1 MNKFFRSR
9 MMKSMIPY
17 FILILGAIL
26 IFRLTAEFRFF
37 SDIVARFWSI
47 ISPFLA
53 GAIVAYVLNLPCS
66 ALQRLIQR
74 LEKVPVPNQ
83 NRPLEAVINFIV
95 RKSRAFSVVLL
106 VILTI
111 FVITLILNILIPNV
125 ISSIALF
132 VDESRNYEVTIRQ
145 WIERVNQMDLP
156 DFIAEHINEEAIISS
171 LLGWAANID
180 FNAMWNSIIAGF
192 GGFAMT
198 MFRGFLAMVA
208 SLYLLVEKDKLKA
221 FTLRVIA
228 ALSSETANSTI
239 LKYSRK
245 LDFNFRQY
253 IFAQT
258 IDGIILGSI
267 MTVVLFA
274 FGSPYALALGL
285 ILGIVNYIPYFGSIF
300 GTALALLVMAFT
312 QGIPTALIALP
323 IMFAIQQFDGN
334 FIQPKLM
341 GKTFALSPL
350 LVIIS
355 VTIGMNYGGVLGMLV
370 AIPIVSILK
379 DVMDGY
385 IAYREENKN
394 KPQLTDDDFMDRDIW

>member
-1 MNKFFRSR
+1 VNKFFRSR